1 MSLVLLYLLQSS
13 VFAFAIPVNVFRIWK
28 CNFFFFLF
36 EYYLKRDL
44 LHKICYCG
52 LCICCDALLKKY
64 QMTSLHYSDS
74 KQLILQNPKSCT
86 DLVWFTFTKN
96 CCLYYFCCRG
106 CGDFVSVFW
115 IGKKNTRFGAG
126 LNRVLN
132 DSFKINGFV
141 TLRFPTLTTSLGLSS
156 TSLKSSS
163 LSLSFLR
170 SHPWEQLAASFY
182 STGHWSCLR
191 VNIIKS
197 LSLSLSGRRPAFSA
211 SLLIKIQPCVLL
223 NIRVGWY
230 GSLTGHERLELRT
243 RVLGQHS
250 RTQAAPGQRCGSS
263 WKSSPKTKS
272 VLPVVTVLWGERHW
286 FFFLLDRFLPAAA
299 DANLTIIVLTTTRV
313 NWAMRRR
320 FRVPSDERNIDIW

>member
-96 CCLYYFCCRG
+96 CCLYTFVVVVVGKEFCVG
-106 CGDFVSVFW
+106 
-115 IGKKNTRFGAG
+115 ILKNTRFGAG

-141 TLRFPTLTTSLGLSS
+141 TLSFPTLTTSLGLSS

-197 LSLSLSGRRPAFSA
+197 LSLSLSPAEGRLS
-211 SLLIKIQPCVLL
+211 V
-223 NIRVGWY
+223 
-230 GSLTGHERLELRT
+230 
-243 RVLGQHS
+243 
-250 RTQAAPGQRCGSS
+250 QAC
-263 WKSSPKTKS
+263 
-272 VLPVVTVLWGERHW
+272 
-286 FFFLLDRFLPAAA
+286 
-299 DANLTIIVLTTTRV
+299 
-313 NWAMRRR
+313 
-320 FRVPSDERNIDIW
+320 